1 MFSHREV
8 HNAMTSPSLFRAI
21 MPEYDVCNWILKVC
35 VEVKL
40 NSVPFRW
47 LQNRLLRDMY

>member
-21 MPEYDVCNWILKVC
+21 MPEYDVF
-35 VEVKL
+35 KL